1 MSKNRKHRASS
12 PKPEVDVVVTTAG
25 RFDLLKTCLE
35 ALDSQDSNFS
45 LSIIDNASDAE
56 QRIANQGL
64 FDDRNT
70 KRLQQNIGFP
80 AASNEGARMGS
91 APLILFLS
99 DDVVLQEGTLE
110 KLVRRMDDQTIGIC
124 GAKLLFPPTST
135 SPIRPAGKVQHVGL
149 AVNIRGEIIHPLVG
163 WSPENPRTQVSR
175 DVFAVTGAC
184 FMIRRNL
191 FSKAN
196 GFDVRYGKGTYED
209 VHLSC
214 FVRSIGFRV
223 FIDTDALAHHYVGAT
238 VEKRQESFPLQNN
251 GLIFKSQWMHTP
263 FMKWDEYRFYEG
275 KPVVET
281 EREVA

>member
-1 MSKNRKHRASS
+1 MSKNRKHRASH
-12 PKPEVDVVVTTAG
+12 KPEVDVVVTTAG
-25 RFDLLKTCLE
+25 RFDLLKDCLE
-35 ALDSQDSNFS
+35 ALDNQEANFS

-64 FDDRNT
+64 FEGRNS

-80 AASNEGARMGS
+80 GASNEGARMGS

-99 DDVVLQEGTLE
+99 DDVVLQEGALE
-110 KLVRRMDDQTIGIC
+110 KLVRRMDDTTIGIC

-163 WSPENPRTQVSR
+163 WSPDNPKTQVSR

-184 FMIRRNL
+184 FMIRRSL

-196 GFDVRYGKGTYED
+196 GFDLRYGKGTFED

-214 FVRSIGFRV
+214 TVRQLGHRV
-223 FIDTDALAHHYVGAT
+223 FIDTDCIAHHYVGAT
-238 VEKRQESFPLQNN
+238 AEKRQENFPLQNN
-251 GLIFKSQWMHTP
+251 SLIFKSQWMRTP
-263 FMKWDEYRFYEG
+263 FMQWNEFEFF
-275 KPVVET
+275 
-281 EREVA
+281 